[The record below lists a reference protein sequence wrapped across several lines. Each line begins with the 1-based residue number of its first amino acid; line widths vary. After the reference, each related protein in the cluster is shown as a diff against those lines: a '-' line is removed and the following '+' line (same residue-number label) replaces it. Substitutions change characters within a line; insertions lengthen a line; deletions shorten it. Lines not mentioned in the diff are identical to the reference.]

1 MQNSSNMSKS
11 EGDKKLNVQISEEK
25 TSPDNDNLS
34 NKVSSPDTD
43 KANTLDTVNRKQHNQ
58 TGVAKKLSTTPD
70 TGMPMDIGTPPRTD
84 TPMNGTT
91 PRSGMPM
98 NGITPRTGM
107 PMNGTTPR
115 SGMPM
120 NGTTPRSGM
129 PMNGTTPRTGMPMNG
144 TTPRTGMP
152 MNGTSSG
159 NIPLYPVNGQ
169 YMPPCTP
176 YNTPMGVPLYPLYGY
191 DNCEDLDRD
200 MKYMKQIY
208 PNTAKRIQ
216 REIDNECDKLEY
228 DGSIMFDE
236 CPDKVSLERI
246 IDRVYERVKDMDE
259 VSEIGINSFSSDPR
273 RRQQNLLRDLVTIV
287 LLNEM
292 FHRRRRRR
300 SRRRWF

>member
-98 NGITPRTGM
+98 NGTTPRTGM

-120 NGTTPRSGM
+120 NGTTPRS
-129 PMNGTTPRTGMPMNG
+129 GMPMNG

>member
-1 MQNSSNMSKS
+1 
-11 EGDKKLNVQISEEK
+11 
-25 TSPDNDNLS
+25 
-34 NKVSSPDTD
+34 
-43 KANTLDTVNRKQHNQ
+43 
-58 TGVAKKLSTTPD
+58 
-70 TGMPMDIGTPPRTD
+70 
-84 TPMNGTT
+84 
-91 PRSGMPM
+91 
-98 NGITPRTGM
+98 
-107 PMNGTTPR
+107 
-115 SGMPM
+115 
-120 NGTTPRSGM
+120 M
-129 PMNGTTPRTGMPMNG
+129 PMNGTTPRTGMPMND
-144 TTPRTGMP
+144 TAPRSGMP